1 MGDEDSRPLLE
12 GGAEISL
19 RDVLVGL
26 GCRLLRLPFRVRKP
40 PPFPASPRAILILK
54 PCCVGDVLLSTPL
67 VAALRR
73 AYPHLRLD
81 YAVGPWSR
89 PLLETN
95 PHLDGLVGCGRVG
108 SGRYSWS
115 DYRALVQRLR
125 AGNYEACFV
134 LDRSPLI
141 SLLPY
146 LAGIPHRVGLDS
158 GGRGFSLTVP
168 VPVNMKHE
176 AELYLD
182 TAQAV
187 GIEVERPAL
196 EFYPRPQQRE
206 RAHLLLDKAHP
217 LVAIHPAGGRNPGM
231 YLPAKRWPL
240 ERFAVVADRVIESLR
255 GTVVL
260 LGGPGDEAV
269 AAAVKERMR
278 NEPLD
283 LTGRLTWGETG
294 AVLEKCDLCLG
305 NDTGAMHL
313 AVAVGTPVVAIFGPS
328 DPRIY
333 GPYDDRS
340 VALWKGSESLPP
352 LRQVKPEDTSIEA
365 VTVEEAWEAVQ
376 RVLTK
381 QSNPLY

>member
-12 GGAEISL
+12 GGAKISL
-19 RDVLVGL
+19 RDVFVGL
-26 GCRLLRLPFRVRKP
+26 SCRLLGLPFRLRKSPAFP
-40 PPFPASPRAILILK
+40 PSPRAILILK

-67 VAALRR
+67 VATMRR
-73 AYPHLRLD
+73 AYPQARLD

-95 PHLDGLVGCGRVG
+95 PHLDGLVDCGRVG
-108 SGRYSWS
+108 SGRYGWS
-115 DYRALVQRLR
+115 DYWALVQRLR
-125 AGNYEACFV
+125 ARGYEACLV
-134 LDRSPLI
+134 LERSPLI

-158 GGRGFSLTVP
+158 SGRGFSLTVR
-168 VPVNMKHE
+168 VPVRGIKHE

-182 TAQAV
+182 TARAV
-187 GIEVERPAL
+187 GIRVEGAAL
-196 EFYPRPQQRE
+196 EFHPRPEERE
-206 RAHLLLDKAHP
+206 RAQALLETAQAHP

-231 YLPAKRWPL
+231 YLPAKRWPP
-240 ERFAVVADRVIESLR
+240 ERFAIIADRVIES
-255 GTVVL
+255 GGSVVL
-260 LGGPGDEAV
+260 LGGPGDEEI
-269 AAAVKERMR
+269 AASVKERMR
-278 NEPLD
+278 NESLD

-352 LRQVKPEDTSIEA
+352 LRQVKPEDASIEG
-365 VTVEEAWEAVQ
+365 VTVEEVWEAVQ
-376 RVLTK
+376 GFLT
-381 QSNPLY
+381 NMRD